1 MVKTRKQKAEATQD
15 EAEAEPEVV
24 VEKKKKSKGKKEA
37 PPAKKKSKG
46 LLGGW
51 LNMSTLATLAACA
64 YVGVAF
70 TNFSRIL
77 DPLNNLPPDVW
88 ARSGRVKPLW
98 PENSTLTVEVAIS
111 TLAVLSADV
120 MRNASLYEQSTAIAW
135 RATGV
140 ELSTATEPQKKPL
153 QLCARGSDAG
163 ACGREALEK
172 QRTDAGPGFLAKLFG
187 AEREAPRDRVDLPPM
202 AWEALRTNGTLY
214 LHSAITNEAAGG
226 RWSGLADADHRRT
239 ARVPSIPLV
248 KYEPEPTGSAAQK
261 KRKLLGDVAPWLA
274 SLGPPAPW
282 APTYSGVAGAMC
294 GKWKPEA
301 AVRVVAEFR
310 EWPDALQM
318 PGMQRLRERQPGGG
332 SILKYAPPTYADEIG
347 LTSDKYVLVNDTI
360 DALPLA
366 LSFAPL
372 SFARWQLIAR
382 MEEGL
387 QDQKEDF
394 GFTDNDI
401 DDVRRLIADTQTWL
415 LAVTMLASV
424 LHLLFEF
431 LAFKSD
437 VEFWQKNTSLRG
449 LSARSVVVDLFSQ
462 IVVLAYLVDQGASLL
477 VSVPAFGAILIQ
489 AWKVEKA
496 TGVRLSWSSPYCLKC
511 HRLDALAEAAAD
523 SGDAAGDAL
532 DRETLRVDRLTTSY
546 LGLVLAPLVL
556 GYACKTLV
564 YDAHL
569 GWYSWALGAA
579 TSAVYT
585 GGFILMT
592 PQLALNYSLKSVSHL
607 PWKLL
612 CFRFVNTFIDDL
624 FAFVIKMPMMH
635 RVSCFRDDVVFVIY
649 LYQRRIYKVDAA
661 RSTAMEDEA
670 H

>member
-1 MVKTRKQKAEATQD
+1 MVKTRKQKAEAKED

-24 VEKKKKSKGKKEA
+24 VEKKKKSKDKKEA
-37 PPAKKKSKG
+37 APAKKKSKG

-70 TNFSRIL
+70 TNFSRLL

-135 RATGV
+135 RATG
-140 ELSTATEPQKKPL
+140 
-153 QLCARGSDAG
+153 
-163 ACGREALEK
+163 
-172 QRTDAGPGFLAKLFG
+172 LFG

-261 KRKLLGDVAPWLA
+261 KRKLLGDVPPWLA

-282 APTYSGVAGAMC
+282 APTYSGVPGAMC

-347 LTSDKYVLVNDTI
+347 LTSDKYVL
-360 DALPLA
+360 
-366 LSFAPL
+366 
-372 SFARWQLIAR
+372 
-382 MEEGL
+382 
-387 QDQKEDF
+387 
-394 GFTDNDI
+394 
-401 DDVRRLIADTQTWL
+401 
-415 LAVTMLASV
+415 
-424 LHLLFEF
+424 
-431 LAFKSD
+431 
-437 VEFWQKNTSLRG
+437 
-449 LSARSVVVDLFSQ
+449 

-523 SGDAAGDAL
+523 SGDAAGDA

-556 GYACKTLV
+556 GYACKTL
-564 YDAHL
+564 
-569 GWYSWALGAA
+569 
-579 TSAVYT
+579 
-585 GGFILMT
+585 
-592 PQLALNYSLKSVSHL
+592 LALNYSLKSVSHL

>member
-1 MVKTRKQKAEATQD
+1 
-15 EAEAEPEVV
+15 
-24 VEKKKKSKGKKEA
+24 
-37 PPAKKKSKG
+37 
-46 LLGGW
+46 
-51 LNMSTLATLAACA
+51 
-64 YVGVAF
+64 
-70 TNFSRIL
+70 
-77 DPLNNLPPDVW
+77 
-88 ARSGRVKPLW
+88 
-98 PENSTLTVEVAIS
+98 
-111 TLAVLSADV
+111 
-120 MRNASLYEQSTAIAW
+120 
-135 RATGV
+135 
-140 ELSTATEPQKKPL
+140 
-153 QLCARGSDAG
+153 
-163 ACGREALEK
+163 
-172 QRTDAGPGFLAKLFG
+172 
-187 AEREAPRDRVDLPPM
+187 
-202 AWEALRTNGTLY
+202 
-214 LHSAITNEAAGG
+214 
-226 RWSGLADADHRRT
+226 
-239 ARVPSIPLV
+239 
-248 KYEPEPTGSAAQK
+248 
-261 KRKLLGDVAPWLA
+261 
-274 SLGPPAPW
+274 
-282 APTYSGVAGAMC
+282 
-294 GKWKPEA
+294 
-301 AVRVVAEFR
+301 
-310 EWPDALQM
+310 
-318 PGMQRLRERQPGGG
+318 MQRLRERQPGGG

>member
-1 MVKTRKQKAEATQD
+1 MVKTRKQKAEAKED

-24 VEKKKKSKGKKEA
+24 VEKKKKSKDKKEA
-37 PPAKKKSKG
+37 APAKKKSKG

-70 TNFSRIL
+70 TNFSRLL
-77 DPLNNLPPDVW
+77 DPLNNLPPD
-88 ARSGRVKPLW
+88 
-98 PENSTLTVEVAIS
+98 VAIS

-163 ACGREALEK
+163 ACGREALER

-226 RWSGLADADHRRT
+226 PVVRSSRRGPPAHGARAVDPARQVRAGADGL
-239 ARVPSIPLV
+239 
-248 KYEPEPTGSAAQK
+248 AAQK
-261 KRKLLGDVAPWLA
+261 KRKLLGDVAPRLA

-282 APTYSGVAGAMC
+282 APTYSGVPGAMC

-437 VEFWQKNTSLRG
+437 
-449 LSARSVVVDLFSQ
+449 

-579 TSAVYT
+579 T
-585 GGFILMT
+585 
-592 PQLALNYSLKSVSHL
+592 LKSVSHL